1 MTAAEV
7 ARAFDPIALGTEIQR
22 RIGVKTSRDEPLA
35 RFTTIRV
42 GGPADL
48 FAVAHNAF
56 ELRALVKFVRSRG
69 IPHVVLG
76 RGSDVV
82 IADAGVRGLV
92 IQVRAEGTDVS
103 DDRLVAEAGVPMARA
118 ATVTQT
124 AGLSGLEFGLAIP
137 GTVGGAVWANAGA
150 HESDVR
156 AILES
161 ALVMTADGSETRLD
175 PDGLGLGYRDS
186 RLKHAGPAAGGPA
199 DRGEA
204 GGATGSGAGDAI
216 PEVVVSA
223 TFRLAPATP
232 DEIRDRLDEIRR
244 WRQAH
249 QPLGIP
255 SAGSYFRNPA
265 DDSAGRLIE
274 AAGLKGTRVGGASVS
289 EKHANFLVNDR
300 KGTATDVRRL
310 GEQVRAEVARRFG
323 VGLEPEV
330 VFVGDWGP
338 GWAGSEPA

>member
-1 MTAAEV
+1 MTAAEL

-22 RIGVKTSRDEPLA
+22 RIGVKTSRDEPLG
-35 RFTTIRV
+35 RFTTMRV

-92 IQVRAEGTDVS
+92 IQVRAEGTEVTDG
-103 DDRLVAEAGVPMARA
+103 RLVAEAGVPMARA
-118 ATVTQT
+118 ATVTQN

-156 AILES
+156 AILDS
-161 ALVMTADGSETRLD
+161 ALVMTADGTEVRLD
-175 PDGLGLGYRDS
+175 PDGLALGYRDS
-186 RLKHAGPAAGGPA
+186 RLKHARTSPVRAADVTDA
-199 DRGEA
+199 DA
-204 GGATGSGAGDAI
+204 AADAGAGTVA
-216 PEVVVSA
+216 EVVVSA
-223 TFRLAPATP
+223 TFRLASATP

-289 EKHANFLVNDR
+289 EKHANFLINDQ

-323 VGLEPEV
+323 VELEPEV
-330 VFVGDWGP
+330 VFLGDWGP
-338 GWAGSEPA
+338 DWDRAGPR